1 MGQLSSLCILLLA
14 LTVSIPVEA
23 GDSSSNDPQLDEIIV
38 TATLRATPATEVPAS
53 ITVLDSQTLQ
63 DAGRANFEDV
73 LGLIPNL
80 NWAGDTSLPR
90 YFQLRGIGE
99 LQQYQGAPNP
109 SVGFLIDD
117 IDFSGLGTA
126 GTLYDIDQVDV
137 LRGPQATRYGANALG
152 GLIYLRSAEP
162 TDTLYGRVDLDGG
175 DYGTRSEGAVI
186 SGPIDSL
193 DSGFRLAV
201 QHYYTNGYFNNV
213 YLNRDDTNREDEYTY
228 RAKWTF
234 TPSDRLRFEL
244 TAMQVDIDNGY
255 DAFTIDN
262 SRNTDSDQ
270 PGVDSQHST
279 GVSARVHYLTSD
291 TVGFT
296 AVATY
301 AKSIIKYSYD
311 GDWGNPVLWAPVATV
326 YQSSEIQNRD
336 RTTKTIELR
345 LGTEDTHGF
354 GWLVGFYGN
363 QLDETLSDLSLSDYQ
378 PLGTPADPLDDQSD
392 NVIDSGYRARNLA
405 LFGELDGDLAADL
418 RWSVGLRGERWSA
431 NYQGTTTNFL
441 GTNTGYTNAPVTPTA
456 IESVTLAA
464 LSPVNNLWGG
474 HASLTYKLD
483 STQSIYTT
491 VSRGYKAG
499 GFNLSQGLL
508 PNQLLF
514 NPETD
519 LNLEAGYKADML
531 DHRLKINADV
541 FYLRRRDAQITTSF
555 QSDPSNPD
563 DFVFY
568 TGNAASGHNYGLESD
583 ADWRATDRVTL
594 GANLGLLQTYF
605 EDFVQQGASGTTLL
619 TVSRELANAPH
630 WQSAVNATYRDPHG
644 PFARVDVTGMGGY
657 YFDLPPNETTSKPY
671 GLLNAKIGW
680 ETARWSAYLSGRNLL
695 DKRYPVRGFYFGDV
709 PPNFT
714 NEVFVQLGDP
724 RTWVASVS
732 VNFGGEHR

>member
-1 MGQLSSLCILLLA
+1 MGKVSSICVLLYILA
-14 LTVSIPVEA
+14 SQPVRASESP
-23 GDSSSNDPQLDEIIV
+23 SSSESKLDEVIV
-38 TATLRATPATEVPAS
+38 TATLRSAPAIEVPAS
-53 ITVLDSQTLQ
+53 VTVLDGRTLR

-80 NWAGDTSLPR
+80 NWSGDTSLPR
-90 YFQLRGIGE
+90 YFQLRGVGE

-137 LRGPQATRYGANALG
+137 LRGPQATRYGASALG

-162 TDTLYGRVDLDGG
+162 TDTPYGRVDLDAG

-201 QHYYTNGYFNNV
+201 QHYYTNGYYDNV
-213 YLNRDDTNREDEYTY
+213 YRNRDDTNRQDEYTY
-228 RAKWTF
+228 RAKWAF
-234 TPSDRLRFEL
+234 TPSDRLRVEV
-244 TAMQVDIDNGY
+244 TAVQVDIDNGY

-262 SRNTDSDQ
+262 SRNTESDQ

-279 GVSARVHYLTSD
+279 GVSARVHYLSND

-296 AVATY
+296 AIATY
-301 AKSIIKYSYD
+301 AKSIIKYSFD
-311 GDWGNPVLWAPVATV
+311 ADWGNSILWAPVATV

-336 RTTKTIELR
+336 RTTKTLELR
-345 LGTEDTHGF
+345 LGTQDTYSF
-354 GWLVGFYGN
+354 GWLIGFYGN
-363 QLDETLSDLSLSDYQ
+363 LLDESLSDLTLSDYQ
-378 PLGTPADPLDDQSD
+378 PLGAPIDPIDDQSD
-392 NVIDSGYRARNLA
+392 NLIDSGYRARNLA
-405 LFGELDGDLAADL
+405 LFGELDGDLTAAL
-418 RWSVGLRGERWSA
+418 RWSAGLRGERWNA
-431 NYQGTTTNFL
+431 NYHGSTTDFL
-441 GTNTGYTNAPVTPTA
+441 GTNTGYTNAPVTPMA
-456 IESVTLAA
+456 IELVKLAT

-519 LNLEAGYKADML
+519 VNVEAGYKAELL
-531 DHRLKINADV
+531 DRRLKVDADV
-541 FYLRRRDAQITTSF
+541 FYLHRHDAQITTNF
-555 QSDPSNPD
+555 QSDPMNPA

-583 ADWRATDRVTL
+583 ATWRATDRVTL
-594 GANLGLLQTYF
+594 GADLGLLQTHF
-605 EDFVQQGASGTTLL
+605 EDFVQQGPSGATLL
-619 TVSRELANAPH
+619 SVSRELANAPH
-630 WQSAVNATYRDPHG
+630 WQAAVNATYRDPRG
-644 PFARVDVTGMGGY
+644 PFVRVDVTGTGGY
-657 YFDLPPNETTSKPY
+657 FFDLPPNETISKPY
-671 GLLNAKIGW
+671 GILNAKIGW
-680 ETARWSAYLSGRNLL
+680 ETARWSAYMSGRNLL
-695 DKRYPVRGFYFGDV
+695 DKLYPVRGFYFGNV
-709 PPNFT
+709 PPDFP
-714 NEVFVQLGDP
+714 NEVYIQRGDP
-724 RTWVASVS
+724 RTWVASIAVK
-732 VNFGGEHR
+732 FGGNYR